1 MEDQGALHYQRD
13 QLQGMN
19 SMITKSASPKV
30 IIFHQPPR
38 PSQPFATL
46 QDQFQAVKKLLQF
59 GEWSPK
65 VSGLRRWVV
74 VGNRDG
80 VVVQF
85 KILGSKNWGK
95 WMKGHLK
102 LKGI

>member
-46 QDQFQAVKKLLQF
+46 QDQFQAVKKLLQKLPQ
-59 GEWSPK
+59 EEASMHQLIHI
-65 VSGLRRWVV
+65 GLREP
-74 VGNRDG
+74 
-80 VVVQF
+80 
-85 KILGSKNWGK
+85 
-95 WMKGHLK
+95 
-102 LKGI
+102 